1 MGKQTRKSGSHF
13 GGEWTEEKLTIIKKY
28 LSFYVNALKNI
39 KCKKIYIDAFAG
51 SGKTLLKDGKEVD
64 GSAMISLSLDFDHYY
79 FIELDAERLNNL
91 NNLIDVRYPDKK
103 SKVTI
108 IRGDC
113 NNELITLLQSLTKFQ
128 RGVMFL
134 DPYAMELDWSILEEA
149 NKTHVLDIW
158 YLFPIN
164 AVSRQMPI
172 SGKVTDKM
180 VEKLNIIFGTD
191 KWLESLYYEDPQMNM
206 FEDKKMK
213 RHNFEKLVEFVL
225 SQLNSLFAYVSP
237 KSKLLKNSNNAPMF
251 LLCFAM
257 TNNSPKAIGL
267 GSKVVNDIFK
277 SLEQS

>member
-13 GGEWTEEKLTIIKKY
+13 GGEWTKEKLTIIQKY
-28 LSFYVNALKNI
+28 LSFYVNALKNT

-64 GSAMISLSLDFDHYY
+64 GSAIISLSLDFDHYY
-79 FIELDAERLNNL
+79 FIELDTERLNNL
-91 NNLIDVRYPDKK
+91 SNLIDERYPEKK

-108 IRGDC
+108 INGDC
-113 NNELITLLQSLTKFQ
+113 NDKLVTLLQSLTKYQ

-149 NKTHVLDIW
+149 NKTGVLDIW

-172 SGKVTDKM
+172 TGKVTDKM
-180 VEKLNIIFGTD
+180 IEKLNLIFGTD
-191 KWLESLYYEDPQMNM
+191 KWLENLYYEDPQISI

-225 SQLNSLFAYVSP
+225 LQLNNLFAYVSP

-277 SLEQS
+277 SLEQ

>member
-13 GGEWTEEKLTIIKKY
+13 GGEWTKEKLTIIQKY
-28 LSFYVNALKNI
+28 LSFYVNALKNT

-64 GSAMISLSLDFDHYY
+64 GSAIISLSLDFDHYY
-79 FIELDAERLNNL
+79 FIELDTERLNNL
-91 NNLIDVRYPDKK
+91 SNLIDERYPEKK
-103 SKVTI
+103 SKVTTI
-108 IRGDC
+108 NGDC
-113 NNELITLLQSLTKFQ
+113 NDKLVTLLQSLTKYQ

-149 NKTHVLDIW
+149 NKTGVLDIW

-172 SGKVTDKM
+172 TGKVTDKM
-180 VEKLNIIFGTD
+180 IEKLNLIFGTD
-191 KWLESLYYEDPQMNM
+191 KWLENLYYEDPQISI

-225 SQLNSLFAYVSP
+225 LQLNNLFAYVSP

-277 SLEQS
+277 SLEQ

>member
-13 GGEWTEEKLTIIKKY
+13 GGEWTKEKLTIIQKY
-28 LSFYVNALKNI
+28 LSFYVNALKNT

-64 GSAMISLSLDFDHYY
+64 GSAIISLSLDFDHYY
-79 FIELDAERLNNL
+79 FIELDTERLNNL
-91 NNLIDVRYPDKK
+91 SNLIDERYPEKK

-108 IRGDC
+108 INGDC
-113 NNELITLLQSLTKFQ
+113 NDKLVTLLQSLTKYQ

-134 DPYAMELDWSILEEA
+134 DPYAMELDWTILEEA
-149 NKTHVLDIW
+149 NKTGVLDIW

-172 SGKVTDKM
+172 TGKVTDKM
-180 VEKLNIIFGTD
+180 IEKLNLIFGTD
-191 KWLESLYYEDPQMNM
+191 KWLENLYYEDPQISI

-225 SQLNSLFAYVSP
+225 LQLNNLFAYVSP

-277 SLEQS
+277 SLEQ

>member
-13 GGEWTEEKLTIIKKY
+13 GGEWTKEKLTIIQKY
-28 LSFYVNALKNI
+28 LSFYVNALKNT

-64 GSAMISLSLDFDHYY
+64 GSAIISLSLDFDHYY
-79 FIELDAERLNNL
+79 FIELDTERLNNL
-91 NNLIDVRYPDKK
+91 SNLIDERYPEKK

-108 IRGDC
+108 INGDC
-113 NNELITLLQSLTKFQ
+113 NDKLVTLLQSLTKYQ

-149 NKTHVLDIW
+149 NKTGVLDIW

-172 SGKVTDKM
+172 TGKVTDKM
-180 VEKLNIIFGTD
+180 IEKLNLIFGTD
-191 KWLESLYYEDPQMNM
+191 KWLENLYYEDPQISI

-225 SQLNSLFAYVSP
+225 LQLNDLFAYVSP

-277 SLEQS
+277 SLEQ